1 MRNKIF
7 IYLFLFVLLLI
18 IFQYMNQKKIFEVQ
32 QNAIESLEVK
42 LNKAKDSLDI
52 LNSKNHDI
60 NYFTLQGNENAM
72 SYLESLGY
80 EAADVEVMVTN
91 QIYDFNLET
100 GNNPLVPFEGMK
112 GAMKINK
119 LKFLNQKWIQADFTD
134 GTYWGEMILEY
145 YFNEKK
151 ELELTP
157 IASFLYP
164 N

>member
-7 IYLFLFVLLLI
+7 IYLFLFSLLLI
-18 IFQYMNQKKIFEVQ
+18 IFLYMNQKKIFEVQ
-32 QNAIESLEVK
+32 LNDIEHLEVK
-42 LNKAKDSLDI
+42 LEKAEDSLAV
-52 LNSKNHDI
+52 LNSKIRDL

-72 SYLESLGY
+72 TYLENLGY
-80 EAADVEVMVTN
+80 EAADVEAKVTD
-91 QIYDFNLET
+91 QIYDFNLEK
-100 GNNPLVPFEGMK
+100 GNNLLVPFEGMK
-112 GAMKINK
+112 GDMKINK

-145 YFNEKK
+145 YFNEKN